1 MFDHL
6 TRDLRSQDFCTSGTG
21 TSPNQSRQMM
31 HLGIHHSNRDAQ
43 PVVHW
48 ACVVGPGGQRV
59 VLHQLVPAMTDC
71 ESPGMFLLAF
81 EPDRVSTTQEHSKD
95 AEDSCLPS
103 CGAGCDRRTR
113 WCPRHRCLALPVP
126 FDRLLRAFFGKIV
139 AGSDGR
145 RNVDYRRCT
154 EIVSKS
160 PQIFLSQRQCTRTR
174 RNVFW

>member
-1 MFDHL
+1 
-6 TRDLRSQDFCTSGTG
+6 
-21 TSPNQSRQMM
+21 MM
-31 HLGIHHSNRDAQ
+31 HLGIHHSNRDDQ
-43 PVVHW
+43 PAVHW

-59 VLHQLVPAMTDC
+59 VLHQLVLHIRHELRCRSPRARECFFLRSNPTGSPPHKSTVKTERIRAFHPVVPAAT
-71 ESPGMFLLAF
+71 G
-81 EPDRVSTTQEHSKD
+81 EPDV
-95 AEDSCLPS
+95 AL
-103 CGAGCDRRTR
+103 GIVAV
-113 WCPRHRCLALPVP
+113 CLALPVP

-160 PQIFLSQRQCTRTR
+160 PQIFLSQRQGARTR